1 MYKKITKME
10 SFMVV
15 KSFTLQNYFINGKEK
30 REVEKK
36 ILMAP
41 SQSCFVTVSVLV
53 GISAGVPLVE
63 GSRIGSEYVQCP
75 LTPLQSKRLF
85 P

>member
-1 MYKKITKME
+1 
-10 SFMVV
+10 MVV

-30 REVEKK
+30 QEIEKI
-36 ILMAP
+36 ILIAP

-53 GISAGVPLVE
+53 GISVGVPLVE

-75 LTPLQSKRLF
+75 LTPINRKDSSLNTFVSVQ
-85 P
+85 